1 MFDKKN
7 HDQDDA
13 LRLRIERLG
22 QKLEP
27 SGELMQAAINGAP
40 LRGNSNRYTAGYHV
54 GKFAK
59 AVIAYAVG
67 IALFLGMIWL
77 LPRLFDT
84 QEPVGTQ
91 SDSTTT
97 TAVTTIDRDKLTLS
111 LSKQKQALYRSA
123 WEALKNMVPEYC
135 TINNLQFG
143 TVIMEYD
150 EAFICFYRGFLAR
163 QGDTVTEGG
172 AYTYQTV
179 AGYEFIYGST
189 LQYTVFAN
197 GKKYNLETAYNAGVL
212 TEDEIRMIWEEHKA
226 GNSIYYTEG

>member
-1 MFDKKN
+1 MKKLFPLLTLT
-7 HDQDDA
+7 A
-13 LRLRIERLG
+13 LLLCG
-22 QKLEP
+22 C
-27 SGELMQAAINGAP
+27 GETGAP
-40 LRGNSNRYTAGYHV
+40 A
-54 GKFAK
+54 
-59 AVIAYAVG
+59 
-67 IALFLGMIWL
+67 
-77 LPRLFDT
+77 DT
-84 QEPVGTQ
+84 SAP
-91 SDSTTT
+91 DST